1 MHDFRQL
8 SPLDFENLVRDLLQ
22 AELGYR
28 LESFGPGKDGGI
40 DFRFARAG
48 QTTVV
53 QVKHYIGSPPAAL
66 LRAAKAENAK
76 VAGLRPER
84 YILATSSTLTPMLK
98 DKLIAAMPDAPLA
111 REDVLGQEDVNNLLA
126 THPEVLRK
134 HFKLWLTDTETLE
147 RILHSGIY
155 NRTEAELDVIRRFI
169 PRFVNNESVAKAEQI
184 LERCGAL
191 IVAGEPG
198 VGKTT
203 LARVLTWLHL
213 AQGWHVFVVDD
224 LREAL
229 QVSTTGERR
238 LIFFDDFLGQ
248 ISLTNDVIRDA
259 DQRLPV
265 FLERVRT
272 NKDLRLIVTTRRYLL
287 SQAQMQSDRLSSE
300 RIAASELVLNVGA
313 YTRKIRAQIV
323 FNHIYFSDLTQEEKD
338 TLLNNDFYLRMI
350 DHPNFNPRLIDLLT
364 SSEYQSIQTVPIR
377 EVVTAVLDKPT
388 ALWERPYRAHLG
400 EDSRIIMR
408 ALFFSSYH
416 STVTGVLGTFKR
428 FLREMGHAASNQDVV
443 RFRHGLKPLEGSIVS
458 LNHDQVF
465 FSNPGIRDF
474 MTSVIIDD
482 ELLPSV
488 VRSVSTFSELD
499 KAWDF
504 YTQNRS
510 DCKSHFPDESIWT
523 DALTRVRNS
532 QSGSAISHVRIT
544 LEMYTT
550 LDCQNSAHQTA
561 TEALLSLK
569 TAGIQPDDELE
580 CRLALEQLRLLSREQ
595 HAALPLIDALVE
607 SSADM
612 LSGGGSYLT
621 INEIQNVAEA
631 IDSFGESPALA
642 QTAANDALHGLV
654 NELSERLRDVSSTGE
669 LDSFEEDL
677 TTALKRYGVALSS
690 VEEARLSGRRTEL
703 AEMVGEQDAGTYK
716 PVAPVSKDADVSD
729 SELKSLFTTLRF
741 DDGSDK
747 N

>member
-22 AELGYR
+22 AELGCR

-53 QVKHYIGSPPAAL
+53 QVKHYVGSPPAAL
-66 LRAAKAENAK
+66 LKAARAENAK
-76 VAGLRPER
+76 VAGLRPKR
-84 YILATSSTLTPMLK
+84 YILATSSTMSPMLK
-98 DKLIAAMPDAPLA
+98 DKLIASMPDAPLA
-111 REDVLGQEDVNNLLA
+111 REDVLGQEDINNLLA
-126 THPEVLRK
+126 SQPEVLRK

-155 NRTEAELDVIRRFI
+155 NRTEAELDVIKRFI
-169 PRFVNNESVAKAEQI
+169 PRFVHNESVAKAEQI
-184 LERCGAL
+184 LERRGAL
-191 IVAGEPG
+191 VIAGEPG

-229 QVSTTGERR
+229 QVSTTGEKR

-248 ISLTNDVIRDA
+248 ISLTNDIIRDA

-272 NKDLRLIVTTRRYLL
+272 NKDLRLIVTTRSYLL

-300 RIAASELVLNVGA
+300 RVAASELVLNVGA
-313 YTRKIRAQIV
+313 YTRRIRAQIV
-323 FNHIYFSDLTQEEKD
+323 FNHVYFSDLTQEEKD
-338 TLLNNDFYLRMI
+338 ALLNDDFYLRII
-350 DHPNFNPRLIDLLT
+350 DHQNFNPRLIDLLT

-377 EVVTAVLDKPT
+377 EVVTAVLDKPS
-388 ALWERPYRAHLG
+388 ALWERPYRSHLS
-400 EDSRIIMR
+400 EDSRVIMR

-416 STVTGVLGTFKR
+416 STVTGVLSTFRR
-428 FLREMGHAASNQDVV
+428 FLNEMGHAASNQDVV

-458 LNHDQVF
+458 LNHGHVF
-465 FSNPGIRDF
+465 FGNPGIRDF
-474 MTSVIIDD
+474 MASVIIDD

-488 VRSVSTFSELD
+488 VRSVGTFSEID

-504 YTQNRS
+504 YTQHRS
-510 DCKSHFPDESIWT
+510 DCRNHFANESVWT
-523 DALTRVRNS
+523 DALARVRNA
-532 QSGSAISHVRIT
+532 QSGSAISHVRMA
-544 LEMYTT
+544 LEMYAT
-550 LDCQNSAHQTA
+550 LDCQNSAHKVA
-561 TEALLSLK
+561 TDALLSLK
-569 TAGIQPDDELE
+569 AAGIDSDDELE

-595 HAALPLIDALVE
+595 HEALPLIDALVE
-607 SSADM
+607 CSSDM
-612 LSGGGSYLT
+612 LSGGGPYLT

-642 QTAANDALHGLV
+642 RSAANDALHGFI
-654 NELSERLRDVSSTGE
+654 NNLSERLRDVGSTSE
-669 LDSFEEDL
+669 FDSFEEDL
-677 TTALKRYGVALSS
+677 TSALKRYGVVLSP
-690 VEEARLSGRRTEL
+690 VEEARLDRRRVELTEM
-703 AEMVGEQDAGTYK
+703 EDEQNARAYK
-716 PVAPVSKDADVSD
+716 PSTPVSKAADVSD

-741 DDGSDK
+741 DGVSDG
-747 N
+747 